1 MDDGSLT
8 RNLRHPHRTT
18 LKIRQTNEGN
28 SIMGRRLEGMS
39 VLVTGG
45 GSGIGEATV
54 YRLAARGAKVTLTG
68 RRADKVQAVAEK
80 AGPNALAVPGDVTS
94 AADRAAMIEAAVEFG
109 GGLEVL
115 VNSAANMYRGPVDE
129 LTEQGLADIFAS
141 NVIAPMLLTGLALP
155 HLRERAGAVI
165 FFGSVH
171 TQRAF
176 PGASPYAATKGA
188 LETLTG
194 VLAAELGPQ
203 GVRVS
208 CVRPGGVL
216 TEINQRAGLMD
227 DATAAARMASLG
239 PAHAIGRPGTADEV
253 AESVEYLAQAEWHTG
268 AVLTIDGG
276 LGLGVTNA

>member
-1 MDDGSLT
+1 
-8 RNLRHPHRTT
+8 
-18 LKIRQTNEGN
+18 
-28 SIMGRRLEGMS
+28 MS

-45 GSGIGEATV
+45 GSGIGEAV
-54 YRLAARGAKVTLTG
+54 VHRLAAAGARVVLSG
-68 RRADKVQAVAEK
+68 RRAGKVEAVAAA
-80 AGPNALAVPGDVTS
+80 AGARGVVGDVTS
-94 AADRAAMIEAAVEFG
+94 AADRQAMVDAAVEHG
-109 GGLEVL
+109 GGIDAV
-115 VNSAANMYRGPVDE
+115 VHGAGNMYRGALEE
-129 LTEQGLADIFAS
+129 LTEQGLHDVFAS
-141 NVIAPMLLTGLALP
+141 NTIGPLLLSALALP
-155 HLRERAGAVI
+155 HLRERRGAVV

-216 TEINQRAGLMD
+216 TEINQRAGIFD
-227 DATAAARMASLG
+227 DATAAARMESLG
-239 PAHAIGRPGTADEV
+239 PAHALGRPGTVDEV
-253 AESVEYLAQAEWHTG
+253 AEAVEYLLTAEWATG

>member
-1 MDDGSLT
+1 
-8 RNLRHPHRTT
+8 
-18 LKIRQTNEGN
+18 
-28 SIMGRRLEGMS
+28 MGRSLAGTP

-45 GSGIGEATV
+45 GSGIGAAV
-54 YRLAARGAKVTLTG
+54 VRRLAGAGARVTLAG
-68 RRADKVQAVAEK
+68 RRADKIAAVAAE
-80 AGPNALAVPGDVTS
+80 AGPAARCVVADVTT
-94 AADRAAMIEAAVEFG
+94 DEGRRAMVEVAVEHG

-115 VNSAANMYRGPVDE
+115 VHAAGNMYRGAVDE
-129 LTEQGLADIFAS
+129 LDEARLHDVFAS
-141 NVIAPMLLTGLALP
+141 NTIGPLMLTGLALP
-155 HLRERAGAVI
+155 YLRERSGAVI

-188 LETLTG
+188 LEALTG

-227 DATAAARMASLG
+227 DAAAAQRMNDLG
-239 PAHAIGRPGTADEV
+239 AAHALGRPGTAEEV
-253 AESVEYLAQAEWHTG
+253 AEAVEYLASAEWATG

>member
-1 MDDGSLT
+1 
-8 RNLRHPHRTT
+8 
-18 LKIRQTNEGN
+18 
-28 SIMGRRLEGMS
+28 MGRPIERMS

-45 GSGIGEATV
+45 GSGIGEAV
-54 YRLAARGAKVTLTG
+54 VHRLAGRGARVTVSG
-68 RRADKVQAVAEK
+68 RRAERVAAVADE
-80 AGPNALAVPGDVTS
+80 AGPAVLAVPGDVTV
-94 AADRAAMIEAAVEFG
+94 AADRAAMVEAAVGHG
-109 GGLEVL
+109 GGLDLL
-115 VNSAANMYRGPVDE
+115 VNGAGNMYRGPIEE
-129 LTEQGLADIFAS
+129 LTEQGLRDVFAS
-141 NVIAPMLLTGLALP
+141 NVIGAMLLTGLALP
-155 HLRERAGAVI
+155 HLRERRGAVV

-227 DATAAARMASLG
+227 DATAAARMRSLG
-239 PAHAIGRPGTADEV
+239 PAHALGRPGTPDEV
-253 AESVEYLAQAEWHTG
+253 AEAVEYLAAAEWHTG

-276 LGLGVTNA
+276 LGLGVTHA

>member
-1 MDDGSLT
+1 
-8 RNLRHPHRTT
+8 
-18 LKIRQTNEGN
+18 
-28 SIMGRRLEGMS
+28 MGRPLEGMS

-45 GSGIGEATV
+45 GSGIGEAV
-54 YRLAARGAKVTLTG
+54 VHRLVGRGARVTVSG
-68 RRADKVQAVAEK
+68 RRADRVRAVAER
-80 AGPNALAVPGDVTS
+80 AGVGARAVPGDVTCADDRVAMV
-94 AADRAAMIEAAVEFG
+94 AAALEHG
-109 GGLEVL
+109 GGLELL
-115 VNSAANMYRGPVDE
+115 VHAAGNMYRGPIEE
-129 LTEQGLADIFAS
+129 LTEQGLHEVFAS
-141 NVIAPMLLTGLALP
+141 NTIAPMLLTGLALP
-155 HLRERAGAVI
+155 HLRARAGAVI

-227 DATAAARMASLG
+227 DAAAAARMAALG
-239 PAHAIGRPGTADEV
+239 PAHALGRPGTVEEV
-253 AESVEYLAQAEWHTG
+253 AESVEYLATAEWHTG

>member
-1 MDDGSLT
+1 
-8 RNLRHPHRTT
+8 
-18 LKIRQTNEGN
+18 
-28 SIMGRRLEGMS
+28 MGRAIEGMS

-45 GSGIGEATV
+45 GSGIGEAV
-54 YRLAARGAKVTLTG
+54 VARLAAAGARVTLSG
-68 RRADKVQAVAEK
+68 RRAEKVAAVAD
-80 AGPNALAVPGDVTS
+80 ATGARGVVGDVTS
-94 AADRAAMIEAAVEFG
+94 AADRQTMVDATVEHG
-109 GGLEVL
+109 GGIDAV
-115 VNSAANMYRGPVDE
+115 VHGAGNMYRGPLEE
-129 LTEQGLADIFAS
+129 LTEQGLHDVFAS
-141 NVIAPMLLTGLALP
+141 NTVGPMLLTGLALA
-155 HLRERAGAVI
+155 HLRERRGAVV

-216 TEINQRAGLMD
+216 TEINQRAGVFD
-227 DATAAARMASLG
+227 DATAAARMESLG
-239 PAHAIGRPGTADEV
+239 PAHALGRPGTVDEV
-253 AESVEYLAQAEWHTG
+253 AEAVEYLLAAEWATG